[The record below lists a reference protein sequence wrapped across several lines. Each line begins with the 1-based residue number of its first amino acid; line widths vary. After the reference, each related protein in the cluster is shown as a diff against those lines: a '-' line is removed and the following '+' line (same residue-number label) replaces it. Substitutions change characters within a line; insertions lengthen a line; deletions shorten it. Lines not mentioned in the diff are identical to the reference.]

1 MLFRSN
7 VQHLANFMNPTW
19 PMMHDAACGD
29 YRGMLLGY
37 PEFKQWGMGRADVE
51 FIPYWRN
58 QAVVKQIGPGLIA
71 SLWKRPGNSGS
82 AVVAVMNYGP
92 DPQGQGKTRPAQLTL
107 DLAALGVPADAIRA
121 GGDRVRIR
129 QLFNCTVQNYYLRT
143 LKWMEDLA
151 GKPLPPIQP
160 TLDVATGTVGGFDVN
175 YHDVKLLAIDWEAKP
190 VDDAAIKGLAKDDA
204 ATRLRLLDWGFNTVS
219 AVPAQAIAS
228 DNPAIKVEAWKRA
241 GDAEIGRAHV

>member
-1 MLFRSN
+1 M
-7 VQHLANFMNPTW
+7 
-19 PMMHDAACGD
+19 
-29 YRGMLLGY
+29 
-37 PEFKQWGMGRADVE
+37 
-51 FIPYWRN
+51 
-58 QAVVKQIGPGLIA
+58 
-71 SLWKRPGNSGS
+71 
-82 AVVAVMNYGP
+82 
-92 DPQGQGKTRPAQLTL
+92 
-107 DLAALGVPADAIRA
+107 
-121 GGDRVRIR
+121 RIR

-219 AVPAQAIAS
+219 AVPAQAIVS

-241 GDAEIGRAHV
+241 GDAGGRGTSVLVILPLFLLARRLPTRDAAWPIVFCGLLDAVGFIAFAYAAAVGPLSVASVTATQWGTAAALIGIVGMRERLYVNQYVGIAVTLLAVTGLGLLG